1 MDILLN
7 PTNYISESTRKTA
20 CILHPHAA
28 TLWPIGFNSVDGLG
42 NGLMDCMNTFLVHT
56 FHLLYV
62 N

>member
-7 PTNYISESTRKTA
+7 PTHYTAESTCKTA

-28 TLWPIGFNSVDGLG
+28 TLWLIGFNSVDVLG
-42 NGLMDCMNTFLVHT
+42 NGLMDCMNTLQVHT